1 MRREPK
7 RPKARG
13 LGPHQRKA
21 LMDHLSDGLQLA
33 EIRRLMVVIE
43 EQLPLV
49 GLIEVPLDDDRRHMV
64 RVARA
69 AKALQAALDKA
80 RPPMALE
87 DDVETFG
94 WEKFDATLAELHQT
108 ATLMAKGQPARRRG
122 RPRKQAWRDELITV
136 VWNAYPAEHRKKTRD
151 GHFEHTVEMLLRFL
165 GAPVEDV
172 HVAVISALTRR

>member
-1 MRREPK
+1 
-7 RPKARG
+7 
-13 LGPHQRKA
+13 
-21 LMDHLSDGLQLA
+21 MDHLSDGLQLA

-49 GLIEVPLDDDRRHMV
+49 GLIEVPLDDERRDMA

-80 RPPMALE
+80 RPFMGE
-87 DDVETFG
+87 DDDGVETFG
-94 WEKFDATLAELHQT
+94 WGKFDAMLADLHKS
-108 ATLMAKGQPARRRG
+108 ATFWAKQQPARRRG

-151 GHFEHTVEMLLRFL
+151 GHFERTIEMLLRFL

-172 HVAVISALTRR
+172 HLAVISALTRR